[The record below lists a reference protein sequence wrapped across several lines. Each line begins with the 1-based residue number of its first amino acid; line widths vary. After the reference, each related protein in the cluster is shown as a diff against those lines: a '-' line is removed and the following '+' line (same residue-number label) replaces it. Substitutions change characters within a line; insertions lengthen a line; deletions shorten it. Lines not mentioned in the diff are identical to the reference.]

1 VRWRVGEDGV
11 LTRGPQASAVEG
23 GGVVVA
29 RVSWAER
36 VHGLGRLDREGKGIQ
51 PGSGFGKLE
60 IKINKLGARGRFRV

>member
-1 VRWRVGEDGV
+1 
-11 LTRGPQASAVEG
+11 
-23 GGVVVA
+23 VVA

-51 PGSGFGKLE
+51 PGSGFGSLE